1 MRKELH
7 VTRHD
12 VVIIMQKKLSMNE
25 SLEVTAQ
32 KADIQRG

>member
-1 MRKELH
+1 MRKGLR

-12 VVIIMQKKLSMNE
+12 VVTIMQQKLNMNE